1 MTNIRNA
8 KENRQGKRRPGT
20 VLISYP
26 APMSEKAELEAIA
39 KVRTDGNLAALM
51 RQIQR
56 RFLAKHRA
64 AKRMHPEEKR

>member
-1 MTNIRNA
+1 MTNIKST
-8 KENRQGKRRPGT
+8 KENRQGKRRPGM

-39 KVRTDGNLAALM
+39 KIRTDGNLAALM

-64 AKRMHPEEKR
+64 AKRVLA